1 MSAVQSFRGRGA
13 EGQRA
18 GLPEDVDDA
27 ATHDL
32 AEHDLLVDDLTDASS
47 AGPPPPAVP
56 RSLGVLLAGGGAVG
70 FLAAFVL
77 TVERFRL
84 AENPGYV
91 PSCSINPVLSCGSVM
106 RTEQAALFGFPNPLL
121 GVAAFAIATTLGLL
135 VLSRTPLPRW
145 IWAGLQVGLTAGMA
159 LVVWLVSQSL
169 YSIGALCPYCM
180 VVWAVVIP
188 MFVAVTATN
197 LERGVLPVPAGAR
210 GAVVA
215 SSDYKVLVVVL
226 AYLAVV
232 VLAGVRFWDYWSTLV

>member
-1 MSAVQSFRGRGA
+1 MSAVQAFR
-13 EGQRA
+13 
-18 GLPEDVDDA
+18 
-27 ATHDL
+27 
-32 AEHDLLVDDLTDASS
+32 
-47 AGPPPPAVP
+47 
-56 RSLGVLLAGGGAVG
+56 GGGAVEGGRGGVHDDVDDTTHDLLDDDLDDDPGTGAPSAHAVPPSLGWLLAAGGAIG
-70 FLAAFVL
+70 FLSAFVL

-91 PSCSINPVLSCGSVM
+91 PSCSLNPVLSCGSVM
-106 RTEQAALFGFPNPLL
+106 KTEQAALFGFPNPML
-121 GVAAFAIATTLGLL
+121 GIAAFAIATTLGLL
-135 VLSRTPLPRW
+135 VLSRTQLPRW

-188 MFVAVTATN
+188 MFVVVTVTN

-210 GAVVA
+210 GAVVGL
-215 SSDYKVLVVVL
+215 SDYKVLVVAL
-226 AYLAVV
+226 AYLTIV

>member
-1 MSAVQSFRGRGA
+1 MSAVQALRGGGAVEDGRGGA
-13 EGQRA
+13 
-18 GLPEDVDDA
+18 DDD
-27 ATHDL
+27 TR
-32 AEHDLLVDDLTDASS
+32 DLLDEDLTDDLG
-47 AGPPPPAVP
+47 AGAPPAAAVP
-56 RSLGVLLAGGGAVG
+56 RSLGVLLALGGAIG
-70 FLAAFVL
+70 FLSAFVL

-91 PSCSINPVLSCGSVM
+91 PSCSLNPVLSCGSVM
-106 RTEQAALFGFPNPLL
+106 KTEQAALFGFPNPML
-121 GVAAFAIATTLGLL
+121 GIAAFAIATTLGLL

-188 MFVAVTATN
+188 MFVSVTVTN
-197 LERGVLPVPAGAR
+197 LERGVIPVPAGAR

-215 SSDYKVLVVVL
+215 LADYKVLVVAL
-226 AYLAVV
+226 AYLTIV